1 MARIREKPESCGK
14 ETWFALGEGSRKGS
28 CFVERLESLDEVGVK
43 RCDERE
49 RELQKKIKIK
59 GAGKFQTSRQNP
71 KKCSKNPN
79 PIKKIGSLQNQE
91 KWWRWKQRRR

>member
-1 MARIREKPESCGK
+1 MARIREKSKSCWK
-14 ETWFALGEGSRKGS
+14 ETWFALGEGSREGS
-28 CFVERLESLDEVGVK
+28 YLVERLESLNEAGVK

-59 GAGKFQTSRQNP
+59 GAGEFQTSRQDS

-91 KWWRWKQRRR
+91 KWWRWKQRIR